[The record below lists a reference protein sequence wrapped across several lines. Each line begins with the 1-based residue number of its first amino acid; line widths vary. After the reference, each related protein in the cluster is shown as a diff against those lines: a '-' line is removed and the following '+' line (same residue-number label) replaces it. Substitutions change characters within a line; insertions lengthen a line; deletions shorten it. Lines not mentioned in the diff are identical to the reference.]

1 MEAVHAQGMEGDSG
15 VVQLEQSATHAAAS
29 SRILL
34 QRPRASHSA
43 RRLIG
48 WEVVNVLI
56 QTACITIRPMID
68 DKSRSEM
75 AETATKALRN
85 GLRSD
90 SSTPIQLVVWWVY
103 FNSYQPARHAEFN
116 WIPHEARPGQS
127 NISTGPTFSMSFP
140 FQRAVRRAPDYTN
153 EILVRAADGE
163 AGSNLYF
170 EIHSLP
176 PSFLR
181 VLRAQIF

>member
-1 MEAVHAQGMEGDSG
+1 MEGDSRHAAG

-75 AETATKALRN
+75 AETATKTLRN

-90 SSTPIQLVVWWVY
+90 SSTRIQLVVWWVY
-103 FNSYQPARHAEFN
+103 FNSHQPARQAEFN

-127 NISTGPTFSMSFP
+127 NISTGPTFSMP
-140 FQRAVRRAPDYTN
+140 FQRVVRRAPDYTN
-153 EILVRAADGE
+153 EILVRTADGE